1 MESTFSHPPLADL
14 RVVTLASNLPG
25 PVCVRRL
32 ADWGATVVKVE
43 PPAGDPLRAY
53 ARDYYRELHEGL
65 EVRTI
70 DLKSDTGQRE
80 LSALLEVATLLVTA
94 QRPAALKRLGLDF
107 ASVRRLW
114 PQLSQLAIVGHAP
127 PDEDR
132 AGHDLTYIA
141 EAGLLTA
148 LQVQPQV
155 RPQQMTPPQ
164 MPPTLMADLLGA
176 ERAVSETLLLLRRA
190 ESSGKGE
197 YSQVALADA
206 ATVLADPWRHGL
218 TRPGGLL
225 GGAHPGYRLYRTADG
240 WLALAAL
247 EPHFLHRLVAAL
259 KVAEPD
265 AEALGAAFVAHPDAY
280 WREFGLRH
288 DVPLVVL
295 ARSPAGSGSGA

>member
-1 MESTFSHPPLADL
+1 MESTPPLADL
-14 RVVTLASNLPG
+14 RIVTLAPNLPG

-43 PPAGDPLRAY
+43 SPEGDPLRAY

-65 EVRTI
+65 DVRTI
-70 DLKSDTGQRE
+70 DLKSDSGQRE
-80 LSALLEVATLLVTA
+80 LSGLLEGSMLLVTA

-107 ASVRRLW
+107 ANIRRLW
-114 PQLSQLAIVGHAP
+114 PHLSQLAIVGHAP
-127 PDEDR
+127 PHEDL

-141 EAGLLTA
+141 DAGLLT
-148 LQVQPQV
+148 
-155 RPQQMTPPQ
+155 PPL
-164 MPPTLMADLLGA
+164 MPPTVMADLLGA

-190 ESSGKGE
+190 ADSGHGE

-218 TRPGGLL
+218 TRPSGLL

-247 EPHFLHRLVAAL
+247 EPHFLNRVVAAL
-259 KVAEPD
+259 QIAEPD
-265 AEALGAAFVAHPDAY
+265 ADSLGRAFAAYPDEH
-280 WREFGLRH
+280 WRTFALRH

-295 ARSPAGSGSGA
+295 SQHRGAAGSSA